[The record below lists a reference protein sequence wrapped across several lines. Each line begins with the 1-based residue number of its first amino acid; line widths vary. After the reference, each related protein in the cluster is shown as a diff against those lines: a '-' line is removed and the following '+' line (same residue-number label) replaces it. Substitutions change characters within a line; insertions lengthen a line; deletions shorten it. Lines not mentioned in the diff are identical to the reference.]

1 MPPSDV
7 SNKILQIATVL
18 HSRLSSLT
26 ERARLLDA
34 GLARDIEDCKL
45 DLANQIT
52 AVVLELQIE
61 AAHERQLEHGT

>member
-1 MPPSDV
+1 MSSSDV

-18 HSRLSSLT
+18 HSRLSTLT
-26 ERARLLDA
+26 ERARELDA
-34 GLARDIEDCKL
+34 GLARDIADCRL

-61 AAHERQLEHGT
+61 AAQDRRLDTQ